1 MSDEITTVSDPKG
14 HAGYGRDQEPTPIN
28 ARLQWVA
35 DLVCAILNAENVK
48 RSSSRAHPRLLKTF
62 AVWRQLAMCG

>member
-1 MSDEITTVSDPKG
+1 MSDKITTLNDSKGQAERGSD
-14 HAGYGRDQEPTPIN
+14 QNPTPIN

-48 RSSSRAHPRLLKTF
+48 QLSSSVDKPRT
-62 AVWRQLAMCG
+62 